1 MFKIVRPACLIY
13 QEHAIHAP
21 ILVLR
26 VLILTTFAQV
36 ATLLLYLSI
45 ILAKLNAQSTHSSMI
60 TFANPVNILVS
71 RAFQF

>member
-1 MFKIVRPACLIY
+1 MFKIVQPACSIY

-26 VLILTTFAQV
+26 VLIVTTIAQV
-36 ATLLLYLSI
+36 ATLLLSLSI
-45 ILAKLNAQSTHSSMI
+45 ILAKLNAQSTHSSMMI
-60 TFANPVNILVS
+60 FANHVNILAN